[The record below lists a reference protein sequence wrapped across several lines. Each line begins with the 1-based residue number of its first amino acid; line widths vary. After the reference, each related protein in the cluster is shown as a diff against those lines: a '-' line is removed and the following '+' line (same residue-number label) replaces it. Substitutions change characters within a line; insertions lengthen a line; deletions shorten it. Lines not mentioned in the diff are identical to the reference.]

1 MISSQIFVWKNEH
14 FTVPS
19 PDSIQALIFICVRYI
34 LKAVKIVVY
43 CIQEVNVFISFI
55 YLSIDGIS
63 NLQTKIEWGPNVE
76 EFQLRFDPEST
87 NGEGPKRL
95 RNLYFLYLLELRA
108 ISKAAP
114 YLEQTLFYT
123 GNDNEDAEVN
133 TAILDLLN
141 QIK

>member
-1 MISSQIFVWKNEH
+1 M
-14 FTVPS
+14 
-19 PDSIQALIFICVRYI
+19 
-34 LKAVKIVVY
+34 
-43 CIQEVNVFISFI
+43 
-55 YLSIDGIS
+55 S

-87 NGEGPKRL
+87 NGEGPQRL

-141 QIK
+141 QIKYYFNTWIKY